1 MTTHGPVRWCRV
13 NLFATPLDILLS
25 CVFLPLTFF
34 MVWKLGAWVLLQAKW
49 SIIADNLRVLMVG
62 TFPWNTWGGRG
73 MSQGACCRHRRDLGL
88 VAKPQRIGVAA
99 LVVVLAAA
107 MAVADYTRTAGF
119 LACVTFGML
128 PWAAV
133 SRFVLVHRLVQRPL
147 APSGYSGWYQW
158 VWLWRRQ
165 GWNIGAGC

>member
-62 TFPWNTWGGRG
+62 TFPVEYLGR
-73 MSQGACCRHRRDLGL
+73 AWY
-88 VAKPQRIGVAA
+88 VAG
-99 LVVVLAAA
+99 VLA
-107 MAVADYTRTAGF
+107 VATGAT
-119 LACVTFGML
+119 LAWL
-128 PWAAV
+128 P
-133 SRFVLVHRLVQRPL
+133 SRS
-147 APSGYSGWYQW
+147 ASE
-158 VWLWRRQ
+158 
-165 GWNIGAGC
+165 

>member
-62 TFPWNTWGGRG
+62 TFPVEYLGR
-73 MSQGACCRHRRDLGL
+73 AWY
-88 VAKPQRIGVAA
+88 VAGCLLSPPAR
-99 LVVVLAAA
+99 
-107 MAVADYTRTAGF
+107 
-119 LACVTFGML
+119 
-128 PWAAV
+128 PWAWLP
-133 SRFVLVHRLVQRPL
+133 SRS
-147 APSGYSGWYQW
+147 ASE
-158 VWLWRRQ
+158 
-165 GWNIGAGC
+165 

>member
-73 MSQGACCRHRRDLGL
+73 MSQGCLLSPPAR
-88 VAKPQRIGVAA
+88 
-99 LVVVLAAA
+99 
-107 MAVADYTRTAGF
+107 
-119 LACVTFGML
+119 
-128 PWAAV
+128 PWAWLP
-133 SRFVLVHRLVQRPL
+133 SRS
-147 APSGYSGWYQW
+147 ASE
-158 VWLWRRQ
+158 
-165 GWNIGAGC
+165 